1 MITHCFRQEG
11 INDEYHTFLIDIY
24 ATKSL
29 SDFVAVFGSS
39 VIQTLRSKGRAAWEM
54 FIGMLTSVRSE
65 ISYDMEGKPVWS
77 IGLGNIEHP
86 ATTLDEIF
94 RYLNMAD
101 KPCLVAIDEFQQ
113 ISRYSDGE
121 NVEAALRTHIQRC
134 SNASFLFSGS
144 QRHLMN
150 NIFLSPSKPF
160 YQSVTTMNLQAIPL
174 EKYKAFCQEKFKEGE
189 KEISEETVTE
199 VYEKCNAT
207 TMYMQ
212 RIMNILYMQTPEGK
226 TCSIEQVQ
234 PAIDYLLELS
244 SDTYESLFVQIPEK
258 QRNLLLAIASERKA
272 NEVMSGAFV
281 RKHRLPSASSVSVAL
296 KGLLEKDFIT
306 FDNGYYSIYD
316 LFFQMWIERRFLKP
330 L

>member
-1 MITHCFRQEG
+1 
-11 INDEYHTFLIDIY
+11 
-24 ATKSL
+24 
-29 SDFVAVFGSS
+29 
-39 VIQTLRSKGRAAWEM
+39 
-54 FIGMLTSVRSE
+54 
-65 ISYDMEGKPVWS
+65 
-77 IGLGNIEHP
+77 
-86 ATTLDEIF
+86 
-94 RYLNMAD
+94 
-101 KPCLVAIDEFQQ
+101 
-113 ISRYSDGE
+113 
-121 NVEAALRTHIQRC
+121 
-134 SNASFLFSGS
+134 
-144 QRHLMN
+144 
-150 NIFLSPSKPF
+150 
-160 YQSVTTMNLQAIPL
+160 
-174 EKYKAFCQEKFKEGE
+174 
-189 KEISEETVTE
+189 
-199 VYEKCNAT
+199 
-207 TMYMQ
+207 
-212 RIMNILYMQTPEGK
+212 MNILYMQTPEGK